1 MAGMAL
7 EHALLVSLS
16 ERPGSGLELNRR
28 FAGSIGFFWSATHQQ
43 IYRTLARME
52 ADGWVAVE
60 TVAQDGRP
68 DKKVYS
74 VSAAGRAELHDWLGT
89 PIPMDTLRSDLGV
102 KMRGASYGDR
112 AVVLSHVREVRD
124 AHAAL
129 LATYEELITDFGDP
143 PTSTGE
149 SLDRYHVLRGG
160 VLLQQTLV
168 RWLDDYLE
176 ANR

>member
-1 MAGMAL
+1 MAL
-7 EHALLVSLS
+7 EHALLVSLR
-16 ERPGSGLELNRR
+16 ERPASGLELTRR
-28 FAGSIGFFWSATHQQ
+28 FSRSIGFFWHATHQQ

-52 ADGWVAVE
+52 TDGWVSAH

-74 VSAAGRAELHDWLGT
+74 VSARGRSELHDWLGT
-89 PIPMDTLRSDLGV
+89 AIPMDTLRSELGV

-112 AVVLSHVREVRD
+112 AVVLAHVREVRD

-129 LATYEELITDFGDP
+129 LATYEELMGDFADPDALTD
-143 PTSTGE
+143 E
-149 SLDRYHVLRGG
+149 ALDRYHVLRGG

>member
-1 MAGMAL
+1 MSL
-7 EHALLVSLS
+7 DHAILGFLQYGPASGYDLKAIFDLS
-16 ERPGSGLELNRR
+16 VQH
-28 FAGSIGFFWSATHQQ
+28 FWPADQSQ
-43 IYRTLARME
+43 IYRTLSRME
-52 ADGWVAVE
+52 ADGWVSAQ

-74 VSAAGRAELHDWLGT
+74 VSARGRSELHDWLGT
-89 PIPMDTLRSDLGV
+89 AIPMDTLRSELGV

-112 AVVLSHVREVRD
+112 AVVLAHVREVRD

-129 LATYEELITDFGDP
+129 LATYEELMGDFADPDALTD
-143 PTSTGE
+143 E
-149 SLDRYHVLRGG
+149 ALDRYHVLRGG